1 MKAIEGSN
9 LRSLPAT
16 RNRSFYCTAWNHRNV
31 FVKNP
36 MMAVFPFLY
45 CKEGCESSLQVSFYN
60 QVGERRCMLKILS
73 VLIIQL
79 NADRQFIIS
88 IISEHK
94 LERWW
99 VIGKSFFVCVCAA
112 IEFITVAPCTVNS
125 HFFRSEARSQY
136 KMFYCLWKD
145 TIIVCYKSMALLNGW
160 KSLRRVI
167 SRNSRVG
174 KWEKKIP
181 RACELYAILIQCKEQ
196 TQ

>member
-1 MKAIEGSN
+1 M
-9 LRSLPAT
+9 
-16 RNRSFYCTAWNHRNV
+16 AWNRGNV
-31 FVKNP
+31 FINNP
-36 MMAVFPFLY
+36 MMAVFTFLY
-45 CKEGCESSLQVSFYN
+45 GREGCESSLQVSFYN

-99 VIGKSFFVCVCAA
+99 VIGKSFLCVCAA

-167 SRNSRVG
+167 SWNSRVG
-174 KWEKKIP
+174 KCEKKT
-181 RACELYAILIQCKEQ
+181 RACELYAILIQCIEQ